1 MPVLLKGAS
10 EVFFES
16 KSKGGLEMNIDKVA
30 IAGVAVV
37 VIAGL
42 FVSPAQAHRK
52 YRPHHKGLPRRVL
65 VRHSHNPIESAKSA
79 APTQSKSKGFDL
91 LGGTA
96 DIVIGTLK
104 IFGNAVDAVF
114 GGKAEPA
121 SQMQKNESRNGSS
134 LRRNYRFVPRHP
146 SGSPRWVRERD

>member
-1 MPVLLKGAS
+1 
-10 EVFFES
+10 
-16 KSKGGLEMNIDKVA
+16 MNIDKVA

-52 YRPHHKGLPRRVL
+52 YRPHHKGPPRWVL
-65 VRHSHNPIESAKSA
+65 VRHSHNPIESAKSTTA
-79 APTQSKSKGFDL
+79 IQSRGKGFDL

-96 DIVIGTLK
+96 DIVTGTLK
-104 IFGNAVDAVF
+104 IFGNAVETVF

-121 SQMQKNESRNGSS
+121 SQTQKNESLKGSS
-134 LRRNYRFVPRHP
+134 KRRNYRFVPKHP
-146 SGSPRWVRERD
+146 SGSPRWVREHN

>member
-1 MPVLLKGAS
+1 L
-10 EVFFES
+10 FES

-65 VRHSHNPIESAKSA
+65 VRHSHSPSESAKSA
-79 APTQSKSKGFDL
+79 APTQSKTKGFDL
-91 LGGTA
+91 LGSAA
-96 DIVIGTLK
+96 DIITGTLK
-104 IFGNAVDAVF
+104 TLDNAVEAVF

-121 SQMQKNESRNGSS
+121 SRTQENESLKGSS

-146 SGSPRWVRERD
+146 SGSPRWVRERN